1 MIRWMKRKGVRALE
15 SMVTGFLKH
24 KDPYGQMEK
33 KLQTKIKKLSNTGI
47 GKELGISKGIGQSK
61 IPLTNYDFFMKYY
74 NNPTKDDFMYPLT
87 EYLKVTTS
95 GTMSKPKK
103 YLLPKQAIEDN
114 AKKTG
119 LATLFAATHDGESS
133 SFEMGDM
140 FYMNIPGGS
149 QIANYLYEIGG
160 KQMINIL
167 KRCPDPDLPFH
178 TKVDYFV
185 KHYKEID
192 LAYMTVPT
200 LFDDVV
206 PRIPEPLQ
214 LKGFMTNDTSAR
226 VYKDEIKKLTGSY
239 PKVAFGSTETLS
251 ATVPSVEHPGG
262 FIWDWRVIYPEF
274 LPEEEKVEFK
284 GVYDESVDTVHL
296 QNVERGE
303 LYQLIVSP
311 YLMDHHRYVMPDI
324 MECIAIGDD
333 ALETDQP
340 VFHYYSRADRIMVL
354 HNFTRITEEELIL
367 MLKESGIPWVD
378 FTAKKV
384 NEDHKDFM
392 KIFIELSKPM
402 SEEEIVKRL
411 NKALTD
417 FDRDW
422 HDLVNFLKFVPL
434 KVEVLPRGI
443 FNRYLEEKEGMYR
456 VERINMKQEWLDRL
470 LSYR

>member
-1 MIRWMKRKGVRALE
+1 MIRWMKRKGVKALE
-15 SMVTGFLKH
+15 IMATGFLKH
-24 KDPYGQMEK
+24 KNPSGRMEK
-33 KLQTKIKKLSNTGI
+33 KLQVKIKKLSNTSI
-47 GKELGISKGIGQSK
+47 GKELGINQSTGQRN
-61 IPLTNYDFFMKYY
+61 IPLTKYDFFMKYY
-74 NNPTKDDFMYPLT
+74 NNPTKTDFMYPLVD
-87 EYLKVTTS
+87 YLKVITS

-114 AKKTG
+114 ARKTG

-149 QIANYLYEIGG
+149 QVANYLYEIGG
-160 KQMINIL
+160 NQMITFL
-167 KRCPDPDLPFH
+167 ERCPDPNLPFH
-178 TKVDYFV
+178 TKVDYFIE
-185 KHYKEID
+185 HHKEIY

-206 PRIPEPLQ
+206 PRLSEPIK
-214 LKGFMTNDTSAR
+214 LKGFMTNDTSSR

-251 ATVPSVEHPGG
+251 ATVPSVDHPGG
-262 FIWDWRVIYPEF
+262 FIWDWRVVYPEF
-274 LPEEEKVEFK
+274 LPEKEIVEFER
-284 GVYDESVDTVHL
+284 VYDEEVDPVHL
-296 QNVERGE
+296 QQVEKGK

-324 MECIAIGDD
+324 MECIAMGDD

-340 VFHYYSRADRIMVL
+340 VFHYYSRADRMMVL

-367 MLKESGIPWVD
+367 MMKESGIGWVE

-384 NEDHKDFM
+384 NEEHKDFM

-402 SEEEIVKRL
+402 SEEKVMNRL
-411 NKALTD
+411 NTALTE

-422 HDLVNFLKFVPL
+422 HDLVNFLKYVPL
-434 KVEVLPRGI
+434 KVEVLSRGI
-443 FNRYLEEKEGMYR
+443 FNKYLEEKEGMYR